1 MTSSKANYLIKSSCR
16 QCQSSVST
24 ESKTCP
30 LCGLARPIV
39 EKLNPLEKE
48 YLNSTPMV
56 PAKFQDMC
64 NTVNPHLNL
73 AQNLKSE
80 LRDYINNIGSS
91 YLFII
96 SFLAIILGGG
106 MLMAE
111 VLFPLSFMLFW
122 AGLVYVG
129 FDSINFMRALTITF
143 LVKRLQL
150 KTGLAPYPVLFKL
163 ESQID
168 QILESLQLLVNSFF
182 VRDWSKASDE
192 FQASS
197 ENFLTAA
204 RVLTARLK
212 NHATISLETASLIWR
227 NNVYSIVAMDSSF
240 QEKAVAIGNKIK
252 EAEAMILRYRW
263 LVNLEK
269 INEVLEDYISKGL
282 PEDQSDAQI
291 FAQTIIEKFNLSQ
304 FGAISEEFVGDFQ
317 HVPFDL
323 PFKCRYYWHQQ
334 LPPFPLNQEEFLQKL
349 DTPAIRELFESISQV
364 RALKA
369 KLEEQMVL
377 STASKALA
385 NAASIDQNTPAT
397 LEAQE
402 LLRFQLYS
410 KYLDIPKFQPESEQ
424 VQKAVD
430 KLSADARVALGSEN
444 INLISGLGKE

>member
-1 MTSSKANYLIKSSCR
+1 MTSAKKNYLIKTSCR

-24 ESKTCP
+24 DTKSCP
-30 LCGLARPIV
+30 LCGLARPVI

-64 NTVNPHLNL
+64 NTVNPRLNL
-73 AQNLKSE
+73 AQNMLSE
-80 LRDYINNIGSS
+80 ARDYINTPEHS

-96 SFLAIILGGG
+96 SFLAIFFGGG
-106 MLMAE
+106 MLLGQ

-182 VRDWSKASDE
+182 VRDWNKSSDE

-212 NHATISLETASLIWR
+212 NHASISLETASIIWR
-227 NNVYSIVAMDSSF
+227 NNVYSIVAMNTSF
-240 QEKAVAIGNKIK
+240 QEKAVAIGNKIR
-252 EAEAMILRYRW
+252 EAEALVLRYRW

-269 INEVLEDYISKGL
+269 INVVLEDFISKGL
-282 PEDQSDAQI
+282 PENETNAQV

-304 FGAISEEFVGDFQ
+304 YGAISEEFVGDFQ

-334 LPPFPLNQEEFLQKL
+334 LPPFPLKQDEFLEEL
-349 DTPAIRELFESISQV
+349 DTPAIRELFESINQV
-364 RALKA
+364 SALKA

-377 STASKALA
+377 TTASKALA

-402 LLRFQLYS
+402 LLRFQLYA

-430 KLSADARVALGSEN
+430 KLSADARVALGN
-444 INLISGLGKE
+444 DNGNLIQGLDKE